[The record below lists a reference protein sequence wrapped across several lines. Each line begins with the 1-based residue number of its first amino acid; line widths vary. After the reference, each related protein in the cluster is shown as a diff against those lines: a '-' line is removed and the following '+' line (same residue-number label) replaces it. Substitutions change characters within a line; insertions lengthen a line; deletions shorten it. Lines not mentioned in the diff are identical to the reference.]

1 MKVLSQTPEQL
12 ANRGKAKQIGQDH
25 INMTALGDQ
34 NFNPQLIS
42 QQLAE
47 TEQPGA
53 GSGGGEIR
61 GNIGSDGGEI
71 RGNIGSGGGEI
82 QGASGSAGAGPG
94 PTVKDT
100 FNYGSWDPSQASM
113 AEIDQ
118 SGAGSAS
125 KGYGDLESGDVAMIS
140 ENQENVLS
148 GNFPNIGNTEGG
160 GGDTTSGDG
169 ETPDAPGSAGPGSGS
184 WDPTEVSGATAD
196 LVSSA
201 DGASSTDIT
210 PSSGDLTTMLTSIGV
225 NPSTVDPQPGDTNN
239 ETSIASQIH
248 ASLTSGASIPDYAS
262 NPESVPE
269 GAGGEAGSGSGGFAD
284 IISGFTQ
291 PSTDG
296 RFGSGSDSA
305 DTTPRQDAA
314 AKAQAR
320 EDKKAA
326 DAAAAAAAAAAG
338 AEGEGEGE
346 GEGGGGDLGLTSA
359 LGILQALQGEDGEG
373 SSSGQTMAEDAQTSG
388 GSGDT
393 LADAENSGETE
404 FGPGGETPS
413 DEDVDALSTGMEGL
427 GNAYT
432 NFVKDWADTP
442 AADQSE
448 ADQAIRGTLA
458 ATIAMSAFNNAAAES
473 EAWTD
478 GEISATLM
486 NVAAINELA
495 NTSAIMA
502 DEFNY
507 GTSYLGMQAD
517 IAEDAAT
524 NTAIRDLVSKGFDAD
539 TTLNQTQ
546 LEGDI
551 AENLLLTEGDI
562 AADTIDAQ
570 SDADVALV
578 GAQSE
583 ATHHQ
588 IMDQGYVDANL
599 IAANNVADLNTISAT
614 GDETRDTITTQ
625 GQVDQSNIFATGLSN
640 IAQTQAGSVANI
652 SEIEAK
658 GDVDEDLIGAQA
670 TADQMTTL
678 TQGYVDVGNI
688 AATSTGNVNEI
699 IASGIQERGNIGAQ
713 TAGELLTTA
722 AEGAETRSNMETQGL
737 ETRANMETEG
747 GETRLTES
755 NRAEEERDT
764 IGVQGAETRATDTN
778 RLTVEG
784 AETRASDSNRGKETR
799 LTDSNRAT
807 EDRSTMSHD
816 NRLKAKTK
824 ASQHQYASNLARSF

>member
-42 QQLAE
+42 QQMAE

-53 GSGGGEIR
+53 GSG
-61 GNIGSDGGEI
+61 GGEI

-169 ETPDAPGSAGPGSGS
+169 ETPDAPGSAGSGSGS
-184 WDPTEVSGATAD
+184 WDPTEVSVATAG

-201 DGASSTDIT
+201 DGAGTTDIT

-326 DAAAAAAAAAAG
+326 DAAAAAAAAAG
-338 AEGEGEGE
+338 AEGEGE
-346 GEGGGGDLGLTSA
+346 GEGGGGDLGLNNA
-359 LGILQALQGEDGEG
+359 LDMLEALKGEDG
-373 SSSGQTMAEDAQTSG
+373 
-388 GSGDT
+388 
-393 LADAENSGETE
+393 
-404 FGPGGETPS
+404 
-413 DEDVDALSTGMEGL
+413 V
-427 GNAYT
+427 
-432 NFVKDWADTP
+432 
-442 AADQSE
+442 
-448 ADQAIRGTLA
+448 
-458 ATIAMSAFNNAAAES
+458 
-473 EAWTD
+473 
-478 GEISATLM
+478 
-486 NVAAINELA
+486 NV
-495 NTSAIMA
+495 
-502 DEFNY
+502 
-507 GTSYLGMQAD
+507 
-517 IAEDAAT
+517 
-524 NTAIRDLVSKGFDAD
+524 V
-539 TTLNQTQ
+539 
-546 LEGDI
+546 
-551 AENLLLTEGDI
+551 
-562 AADTIDAQ
+562 
-570 SDADVALV
+570 
-578 GAQSE
+578 
-583 ATHHQ
+583 
-588 IMDQGYVDANL
+588 
-599 IAANNVADLNTISAT
+599 
-614 GDETRDTITTQ
+614 
-625 GQVDQSNIFATGLSN
+625 NIVN
-640 IAQTQAGSVANI
+640 IQ
-652 SEIEAK
+652 
-658 GDVDEDLIGAQA
+658 
-670 TADQMTTL
+670 
-678 TQGYVDVGNI
+678 
-688 AATSTGNVNEI
+688 
-699 IASGIQERGNIGAQ
+699 
-713 TAGELLTTA
+713 
-722 AEGAETRSNMETQGL
+722 
-737 ETRANMETEG
+737 
-747 GETRLTES
+747 
-755 NRAEEERDT
+755 
-764 IGVQGAETRATDTN
+764 
-778 RLTVEG
+778 
-784 AETRASDSNRGKETR
+784 
-799 LTDSNRAT
+799 
-807 EDRSTMSHD
+807 
-816 NRLKAKTK
+816 
-824 ASQHQYASNLARSF
+824 